1 MEDIL
6 AIVLIFGGATLVLL
20 SMSPIGR
27 AVAHR
32 IKGGSISTGDGSLR
46 RLEETQNTVLDELDV
61 LRQEVAEV
69 QERLDFAERLL
80 AKHREPAKLGDG
92 NDSSLDA

>member
-6 AIVLIFGGATLVLL
+6 AIVFLFGGSAAVGLAF
-20 SMSPIGR
+20 SPLGR
-27 AVAHR
+27 ALADR
-32 IKGGSISTGDGSLR
+32 IRGRSAAAIPDPQVY
-46 RLEETQNTVLDELDV
+46 EELDQ

-80 AKHREPAKLGDG
+80 AKGREAGQLEQ
-92 NDSSLDA
+92 